1 MGGLYREESHKGNRR
16 VRSNNPS
23 ELNLSKLDTMKVTD
37 AEFWSELRKNKALYS
52 RTARALELKH
62 NITYSRQAVKE
73 RAEKD
78 LDQLNDIVEENLDVA
93 EEVHHKLMMS
103 KDEKI
108 QIKASQFY
116 LKNKGK
122 GRGYVEK
129 QQIEINEPK
138 PFTWFDDE

>member
-1 MGGLYREESHKGNRR
+1 M
-16 VRSNNPS
+16 
-23 ELNLSKLDTMKVTD
+23 SKLDTMKVTD
-37 AEFWSELRKNKALYS
+37 VEFWSALRKNKALYS
-52 RTARALELKH
+52 RTARALELKY

-93 EEVHHKLMMS
+93 EEVHHNLMMS

-122 GRGYVEK
+122 GRGYIEK

-138 PFTWFDDE
+138 PFKWFDDE

>member
-1 MGGLYREESHKGNRR
+1 MGKFTHPDITRL
-16 VRSNNPS
+16 NN
-23 ELNLSKLDTMKVTD
+23 LTKLDTMKVSD
-37 AEFWSELRKNKALYS
+37 VEFWSALRKNKALYS
-52 RTARALELKH
+52 RTARALELKY

-93 EEVHHKLMMS
+93 EEVHHNLMMS

-122 GRGYVEK
+122 GRGYIEK

-138 PFTWFDDE
+138 PFKWFDDE

>member
-1 MGGLYREESHKGNRR
+1 
-16 VRSNNPS
+16 
-23 ELNLSKLDTMKVTD
+23 MKVND

-52 RTARALELKH
+52 RTARALELKY
-62 NITYSRQAVKE
+62 NITYTRQAVRE

-93 EEVHHKLMMS
+93 EEIHHNLMRS

-138 PFTWFDDE
+138 PFKWFDDEN